1 MQTGVKKVFYFS
13 GAAHSL
19 GGFTDDNFEVIP
31 SQASVS
37 LPPVGGSSSSHGEGF
52 NHKNIVSCLSTYT
65 HVHGRPQKTNG
76 PWHARMTSVVEGL
89 NILDTITAD
98 RAAARVF
105 IEYPEDGSLPKVSF
119 AGTHFENL
127 RYRDK
132 EIEVS
137 LNSSLLP
144 AHHRGGD
151 VYNEK
156 ESVVPE
162 IEWSVFG
169 EVAQQQSSALRDT
182 SGIPAWAVDRYG
194 WQSAK
199 SDARNGEFA
208 ICSLVDRVETDAPV
222 QIYGHFLEITDVGRF
237 FLAEVMI
244 QPRSVQIA
252 MVRAELGCKTQA
264 MTSASSGGVGGHMVP
279 P

>member
-1 MQTGVKKVFYFS
+1 MQTGVKKVFYFH

-19 GGFTDDNFEVIP
+19 GGYTDGDFDVIP

-37 LPPVGGSSSSHGEGF
+37 LPPVGGSSSRHGEGF
-52 NHKNIVSCLSTYT
+52 NHKDIVSCSKTYT
-65 HVHGRPQKTNG
+65 HVHGRPEKTNG

-89 NILDTITAD
+89 NILDRITAD
-98 RAAARVF
+98 RVAARIYF
-105 IEYPEDGSLPKVSF
+105 EYPEEGDLPKVSF

-127 RYRDK
+127 RYLGK
-132 EIEVS
+132 EVRLS

-144 AHHRGGD
+144 EHHRGGD

-156 ESVVPE
+156 ESFTPE
-162 IEWSVFG
+162 IDWQVFG
-169 EVAQQQSSALRDT
+169 EVAQRQSNRLRDA
-182 SGIPAWAVDRYG
+182 SGVPAWAVDRYS

-199 SDARNGEFA
+199 SAARNGDFT
-208 ICSLVDRVETDAPV
+208 ICSLVDRVETDHPV
-222 QIYGHFLEITDVGRF
+222 STYGHFLDIPDVGRF

-244 QPRSVQIA
+244 QPQAVQIA
-252 MVRAELGCKTQA
+252 MIRAELGCRTQG
-264 MTSASSGGVGGHMVP
+264 MTSASSGGVGGHTVP